1 MNFKLEF
8 KHNLESRICNGNQP
22 IVNSEIIKS
31 KLNFTTDDSN
41 TRPVASTSNKR
52 FKLIFAKSA
61 YFMVSLIMGI
71 FVGGGIVYGLTNQ
84 KDSITVSINDDSEK
98 HMGLSN
104 KETLLFDIQLGAIP
118 VCASFISE
126 VTMNN
131 LVYSEIIN
139 KNNIQTLE
147 SVIFTNNMEVLYT
160 PVDHDISVTF
170 ASMVLCNNNNIDYI
184 YLLTKD
190 EYLSR
195 YRLESNLPYTSQEL
209 ITSFE
214 SKLGSTLTTEF
225 LNGKDTGIFSQLKYD
240 TYSHQY
246 YLEHELRY
254 EDSTYIAKYDF
265 EQEQIVV
272 KTLI

>member
-8 KHNLESRICNGNQP
+8 KRNLESRICNGDQP

-41 TRPVASTSNKR
+41 TRPVASTSNKS
-52 FKLIFAKSA
+52 FKLIFAKPA

-71 FVGGGIVYGLTNQ
+71 FIGGGIVYGLTANSNSL
-84 KDSITVSINDDSEK
+84 DSNNNYTYV
-98 HMGLSN
+98 GLDGKKN
-104 KETLLFDIQLGAIP
+104 ILFDIKNGVIP
-118 VCASFISE
+118 ICASFLNETSTI
-126 VTMNN
+126 N
-131 LVYSEIIN
+131 LWSSNIIN
-139 KNNIQTLE
+139 ENNIKTLE
-147 SVIFTNNMEVLYT
+147 SVEFVENMEVKYT
-160 PVDHDISVTF
+160 AIHEDISDPF
-170 ASMVLCNNNNIDYI
+170 ASVILFENNHKDYI
-184 YLLTKD
+184 YLLTKSD
-190 EYLSR
+190 SINR